1 MKEIFRVLFSHI
13 EVPNYELGNCP
24 TLERQL
30 SYYDSSAHTLIPKG
44 YIYDSE
50 RRCLLIPRAID
61 LYYLEQILDRNA
73 VMEHQPITK
82 PKKIKVVLTTEPRDD
97 EQRQS
102 LAFLLGVGD
111 YSYTKNYSQL
121 GLNLATGMGKTFSGV
136 AATTLYGER
145 TLIITHVDKIKKQW
159 TKSYLDFTDIKEDE
173 IVDITGSDIID
184 HILGYEKMYRTESKN
199 KELDTHIR
207 HAKVFTV
214 NHRTLQIY
222 GSSNGWSNIG
232 ELFTKLKIGTK
243 IYDECHLELNNIVYV
258 DLYTDVKRTLYLTAT
273 MKRSDREENRLFE
286 FMFRH
291 MPRFGEKL
299 VENKRKHINYIA
311 CIFNSHPLMS
321 DVKNM
326 RTYYGFNTMN
336 YSNYFGNSENSIIML
351 IEMINKFLDKEGK
364 ILIMCGTIDA
374 CDKIK
379 NELEKEFSNIEI
391 GIYHSKVS
399 ANIKEEQ
406 LDKKIIVSTSK
417 SCGTGVD
424 IRGLRFLI
432 NCETYSSSVTA
443 DQVCGR
449 LREYSPDDFSIY
461 CEIIDRG
468 FLDCYRMYKNREK
481 VFKTKCN
488 KIAVLDLTKKK

>member
-1 MKEIFRVLFSHI
+1 MKEIIRVLFSHI
-13 EVPNYELGNCP
+13 EIPNYELGSCP
-24 TLERQL
+24 TIERQL
-30 SYYDSSAHTLIPKG
+30 SYYDANAHTLIPRG

-50 RRCLLIPRAID
+50 RRTLLIPRAID
-61 LYYLEQILDRNA
+61 LYYLEQVFDRNV
-73 VMEHQPITK
+73 VMEHQPISK

-102 LAFLLGVGD
+102 LAFLLGMGE
-111 YSYTKNYSQL
+111 YSYTKKYSQL

-145 TLIITHVDKIKKQW
+145 TIIITHVDRIKKQW
-159 TKSYLDFTDIKEDE
+159 INSYLEFTDIKEDE
-173 IVDITGSDIID
+173 IIDISGSDIID
-184 HILGYEKMYRTESKN
+184 HILGEEKLYKTSSKN
-199 KELDTHIR
+199 KELDLSIK

-214 NHRTLQIY
+214 NHRTLQVY
-222 GSSNGWSNIG
+222 GSSNGWSKIG
-232 ELFTKLKIGTK
+232 ELFTKLGIGTK
-243 IYDECHLELNNIVYV
+243 IYDECHLELNNIVNV

-286 FMFRH
+286 FIFRH

-311 CIFNSHPLMS
+311 CIFNSHPMMS
-321 DVKNM
+321 DIKAMKN
-326 RTYYGFNTMN
+326 YYGFNTLS
-336 YSNYFGNSENSIIML
+336 YSNYFGTSENSINML
-351 IEMINKFLDKEGK
+351 KEMVNKFIDKEGK
-364 ILIMCGTIDA
+364 ILILCGTIDA
-374 CDKIK
+374 CENIKI
-379 NELEKEFSNIEI
+379 ELEKEYDMDI
-391 GIYHSKVS
+391 GIYHSRIP
-399 ANIKEEQ
+399 NNMKEKA
-406 LDKKIIVSTSK
+406 LDRKIIVSTSK

-449 LREYSPDDFSIY
+449 LREYSPEDYSIY

-481 VFKTKCN
+481 VFKKKCN
-488 KIAVLDLTKKK
+488 KIAILDLTKTK